1 MINFNF
7 TLDDEETTWLFDL
20 LHEEKCRLEKEK
32 FQAENIDKNVNMA
45 RYFENQLK
53 YLANMRKKMLD
64 GQTKLEEEKSKDLKI
79 ICRDRMLTDAEAA
92 KYKKIREEID
102 KDLPDLIEQAKKSL
116 ENLDNAKPN

>member
-7 TLDDEETTWLFDL
+7 TLDDEEATWLFDL
-20 LHEEKCRLEKEK
+20 LHEEKCRLEKAE

-53 YLANMRKKMLD
+53 YLANMRKKMLN
-64 GQTKLEEEKSKDLKI
+64 GQTRVEEEKPNQLKMLR
-79 ICRDRMLTDAEAA
+79 RDRRLTDEEAS
-92 KYKKIREEID
+92 KYKKIREEIE

-116 ENLDNAKPN
+116 ENT